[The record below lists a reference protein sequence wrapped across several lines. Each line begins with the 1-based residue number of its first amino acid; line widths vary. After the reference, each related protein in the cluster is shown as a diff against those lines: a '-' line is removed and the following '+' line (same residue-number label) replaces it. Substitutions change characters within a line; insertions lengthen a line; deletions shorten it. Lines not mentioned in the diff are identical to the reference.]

1 MNKPSYKNYQNTGI
15 RPESSQADI
24 TRELNR
30 YGIYEVQH
38 TNQKGKFSVAFKVEL
53 DEIPI
58 PLMVRIDV
66 PYNKEK
72 DIEDRLGWKKQRV
85 LYRTLFFYIKALL
98 NTWDNGLKTFTEI
111 FMPHLILPNGGT
123 VEQVLLPQF
132 TKAITE
138 GRMKDVPLL
147 AEPRIKKISKEESN
161 EKKYIE
167 EEIVQ

>member
-1 MNKPSYKNYQNTGI
+1 MKKPSYKNYKNTAI
-15 RPESSQADI
+15 RPEKSQADI

-38 TNQKGKFSVAFKVEL
+38 TNQKGKFSVGFRVES

-72 DIEDRLGWKKQRV
+72 DTEDNLGWERQRV
-85 LYRTLFFYIKALL
+85 LYRILFFYVKALL

-111 FMPHLILPNGGT
+111 FMPHLVLPGGGT
-123 VEQVLLPQF
+123 IEQMLLPKLQ
-132 TKAITE
+132 KAIE
-138 GRMKDVPLL
+138 SGQMKDTPLL
-147 AEPRIKKISKEESN
+147 GEPQQSKIKKNKI
-161 EKKYIE
+161 IE
-167 EEIVQ
+167 VK

>member
-1 MNKPSYKNYQNTGI
+1 MKKPSYKNYKNTAI
-15 RPESSQADI
+15 RPEKSQADI

-38 TNQKGKFSVAFKVEL
+38 TNQKGKFSVGFRVES

-72 DIEDRLGWKKQRV
+72 DTEDNLGWGRQRV
-85 LYRTLFFYIKALL
+85 LYRILFFYVKALL

-111 FMPHLILPNGGT
+111 FMPHLVLPGGGT
-123 VEQVLLPQF
+123 IEQMLLPKLQ
-132 TKAITE
+132 KAIE
-138 GRMKDVPLL
+138 SGQMKDTPLL
-147 AEPRIKKISKEESN
+147 GEPEMPQQSKIKKNKI
-161 EKKYIE
+161 IE
-167 EEIVQ
+167 VK